1 MPPPIAPG
9 GGAGRYATALID
21 DKDTKPCSPHQR
33 IIAGLAAAAITATIA
48 LTPDDL
54 LRRPRRRVGQQRPDV
69 GARHLQHRV
78 IR

>member
-21 DKDTKPCSPHQR
+21 DKDTKDMLSAQR
-33 IIAGLAAAAITATIA
+33 ILAGLAAAGITAAIA
-48 LTPDDL
+48 LTPTTSSDARDAASQH
-54 LRRPRRRVGQQRPDV
+54 GPDV
-69 GARHLQHRV
+69 GARHMQHRV